1 MCQFE
6 SLVLFQQ
13 EKICKYMITIMN
25 AYSCPIFFLCCSYIK
40 VSIRINYNASQL
52 SESALRFYSLRG
64 SQHKSMCCH
73 SFITGS
79 LPQASEGPIILTR
92 LTGISLQ
99 SQRASSS
106 NFLLLFLQQILS
118 VSVLL
123 GLGIRTMPFF
133 ASVVLPT

>member
-6 SLVLFQQ
+6 TLVLFQQ
-13 EKICKYMITIMN
+13 EKICKYMITMMTCIFMSN
-25 AYSCPIFFLCCSYIK
+25 FFLCCSYIK
-40 VSIRINYNASQL
+40 VSIRINYNACQL

-73 SFITGS
+73 SFIIGS
-79 LPQASEGPIILTR
+79 LPQASVGPIILTR
-92 LTGISLQ
+92 LTGIFLQ

-106 NFLLLFLQQILS
+106 NFLLLFPQQILS

>member
-6 SLVLFQQ
+6 TLVLFQQ
-13 EKICKYMITIMN
+13 EKICKYMITITTCVFMSN
-25 AYSCPIFFLCCSYIK
+25 FFLCCGYIK
-40 VSIRINYNASQL
+40 VSIRINYNACQL

-73 SFITGS
+73 NFITGS

-99 SQRASSS
+99 SQRASSLH
-106 NFLLLFLQQILS
+106 FLLLFLQQILL
-118 VSVLL
+118 VSFLL

-133 ASVVLPT
+133 ASVLPT